1 MSPWTTRLDLYPSAK
16 IVEIDREW
24 LRMDLRDGRRLAVP
38 VDWFEWLTAAT
49 DSALADFEIVDDGQG
64 IWWNAI
70 DEGLSVPGLFGLP
83 HR

>member
-1 MSPWTTRLDLYPSAK
+1 
-16 IVEIDREW
+16 
-24 LRMDLRDGRRLAVP
+24 